1 MLYIL
6 QFEYMLNVSRYK
18 FKNTEIKY
26 RSFIHREREEI
37 GRDHCNLIHP
47 QKLLKRCKV
56 EVKKK
61 RNYQAQKE
69 FAEISLK

>member
-1 MLYIL
+1 
-6 QFEYMLNVSRYK
+6 MLNVSRYK
-18 FKNTEIKY
+18 FKNIEIKY
-26 RSFIHREREEI
+26 KPFIRREREEI
-37 GRDHCNLIHP
+37 GRDHCNFIHP

-61 RNYQAQKE
+61 QNYQAQNK